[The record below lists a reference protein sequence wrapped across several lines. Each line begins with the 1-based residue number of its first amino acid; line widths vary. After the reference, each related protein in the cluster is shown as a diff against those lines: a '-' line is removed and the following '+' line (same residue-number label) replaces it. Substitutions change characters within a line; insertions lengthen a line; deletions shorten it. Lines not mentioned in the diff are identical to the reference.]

1 MRKRATFW
9 KKAMDKFLCK
19 FSIFLDFFQ
28 TLLFQSK
35 NYSFLPRISK
45 KEFFVA
51 RFPTKTPMRKM
62 EIFPKGLVHRFGQKL
77 AIFLSIYLR
86 QYRTGKCVLG

>member
-1 MRKRATFW
+1 M
-9 KKAMDKFLCK
+9 
-19 FSIFLDFFQ
+19 
-28 TLLFQSK
+28 
-35 NYSFLPRISK
+35 
-45 KEFFVA
+45 A

-77 AIFLSIYLR
+77 AIFLSIHLR